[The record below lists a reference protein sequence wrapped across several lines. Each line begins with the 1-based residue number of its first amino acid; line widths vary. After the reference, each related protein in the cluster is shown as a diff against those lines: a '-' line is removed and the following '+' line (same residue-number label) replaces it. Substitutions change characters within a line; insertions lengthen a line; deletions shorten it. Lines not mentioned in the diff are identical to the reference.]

1 MSELLFFILGFIIG
15 SLSGITLLCFLV
27 IGKQF
32 SNEEGSL
39 QKDWVYRR
47 MIFQTTDLN
56 NSNCDEDESEGY

>member
-32 SNEEGSL
+32 SGDEEL
-39 QKDWVYRR
+39 TPIETKEIICEKEKQK
-47 MIFQTTDLN
+47 N
-56 NSNCDEDESEGY
+56 NFG

>member
-32 SNEEGSL
+32 SSEEEL
-39 QKDWVYRR
+39 TPIEKEEIICEQEK
-47 MIFQTTDLN
+47 
-56 NSNCDEDESEGY
+56 

>member
-32 SNEEGSL
+32 SGDEEL
-39 QKDWVYRR
+39 TPIETKEIICEQEK
-47 MIFQTTDLN
+47 
-56 NSNCDEDESEGY
+56 

>member
-32 SNEEGSL
+32 SGEEEITPIEKEEVICE
-39 QKDWVYRR
+39 QEK
-47 MIFQTTDLN
+47 
-56 NSNCDEDESEGY
+56 